1 VDAESILWWG
11 SKGKVTGSGAALRV
25 IVEAEVDEGQALR
38 GGELHQL
45 AERGQEGARLPTLQ
59 WLGGEIPILALRLAA
74 GGADVH
80 SAIHAPDADL
90 TRALVHAFISA
101 RGLTCA
107 SSWLDWGAR
116 GSAALHLKSQPRGR
130 R

>member
-1 VDAESILWWG
+1 
-11 SKGKVTGSGAALRV
+11 V
-25 IVEAEVDEGQALR
+25 IVEAEVDQSEALR
-38 GGELHQL
+38 GGEIDQL
-45 AERGQEGARLPTLQ
+45 AEGGQEGTRLPTLQ
-59 WLGGEIPILALRLAA
+59 RLGGEIAILALRLAA

-80 SAIHAPDADL
+80 GAIRAPDADL
-90 TRALVHAFISA
+90 TRTLAHTFISA
-101 RGLTCA
+101 RGLTGV